1 MVECTLYIRQRQGT
15 DGNPANEEPVLSF
28 LYAGAGAG
36 GQTMHELS
44 VTEHLLD
51 YCLKTAEK
59 QHAARIRII
68 RLCVGRLGGIVP
80 ECIQVYLDMLAE
92 GTIAEGARI
101 EAEFLPVKVRCRDCG
116 REGEITPHRL
126 ACPHC
131 GSLRLQILSGKEF
144 YIKSMEVDIDGD
156 QSTASADGLE

>member
-1 MVECTLYIRQRQGT
+1 
-15 DGNPANEEPVLSF
+15 
-28 LYAGAGAG
+28 
-36 GQTMHELS
+36 MHELS
-44 VTEHLLD
+44 ITEHLLD
-51 YCLKTAEK
+51 HCIREAKK
-59 QHAARIRII
+59 QHAEKIRVI
-68 RLCVGRLGGIVP
+68 RLCIGQLNGLVTG
-80 ECIQVYLDMLAE
+80 CIQIYLDMLSE

-116 REGEITPHRL
+116 LDGEITPHHL

-156 QSTASADGLE
+156 KSTAPDHGLE